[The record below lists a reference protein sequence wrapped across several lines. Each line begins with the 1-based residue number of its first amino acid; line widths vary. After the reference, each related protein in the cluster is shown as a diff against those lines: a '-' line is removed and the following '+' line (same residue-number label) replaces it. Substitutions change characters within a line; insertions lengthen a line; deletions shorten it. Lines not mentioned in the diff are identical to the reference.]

1 MSDNKGAN
9 GNGKNGNGKS
19 KDVDNDVPQG
29 FDVRV
34 GREQGEGW
42 LVKEPGATVCGRLLG
57 RFIMKGMTDDDG
69 NYRTFYQIQLND
81 NAGVYKDGK
90 KVGELKGTR
99 KNEDKEDEDV
109 EFKSGDIINIGEH
122 KALEDLS
129 PRTRDGGVYDVW
141 WRYMNEEKLQGRGNR
156 TFWNLKGPMLKV
168 IKQATRNP
176 GPEPSLR
183 PTRGG
188 GSNGDG
194 RFTDDIPFE

>member
-1 MSDNKGAN
+1 MSDNKGV
-9 GNGKNGNGKS
+9 KNGNGKQAS
-19 KDVDNDVPQG
+19 VDEDVPAG

-42 LVKEPGATVCGRLLG
+42 LVKEEGATICGRLLG

-69 NYRTFYQIQLND
+69 NFRTFYQIQLND
-81 NAGVYKDGK
+81 KSGVYKDGK
-90 KVGELKGTR
+90 KTGNIKGTR

-109 EFKSGDIINIGEH
+109 EFKDGDIINIGEH

-129 PRTRDGGVYDVW
+129 PRTRDGGTYDVW
-141 WRYMNEEKLQGRGNR
+141 FKYLKEEKLQGRGNR
-156 TFWNLKGPMLKV
+156 TFWQLKGPMLKV
-168 IKQATRNP
+168 VKPATRNP

-183 PTRGG
+183 PSRSN
-188 GSNGDG
+188 GSTGDG